1 MPVEVIV
8 RTPVQPSEREVE
20 VAKSLEAAFHA
31 RGRRPAKLVDASG
44 RETELPPVLYA
55 ILGQVIH
62 LLAQDRAVAIV
73 PYNKLLT
80 SQEAA
85 DLLNVSR
92 PYLVKLLES
101 GAIPYE
107 MVGTHRRIRF
117 SDLMRYRDQ
126 RDTVRRRAL
135 TRLTQQSQR
144 LGLYR

>member
-1 MPVEVIV
+1 MPVEVVV
-8 RTPVQPSEREVE
+8 RTPVQPSEHEVK
-20 VAKSLEAAFHA
+20 VAKSLETAFQVG
-31 RGRRPAKLVDASG
+31 GRRRAKLVDASG
-44 RETELPPVLYA
+44 RETELPPVLHA
-55 ILGQVIH
+55 ILSQVIH

-80 SQEAA
+80 TQEAA

-101 GAIPYE
+101 NAIPYE

-126 RDTVRRRAL
+126 RDAGRRRAL

-144 LGLYR
+144 LGFYR